1 MLKMVLTNKA
11 TKEKG
16 ALVNM
21 YMYEPNIKVSVVGK
35 LAEILR
41 TPFDGD
47 FLDALTTVERKIMI
61 DEAQRREMISDS

>member
-1 MLKMVLTNKA
+1 
-11 TKEKG
+11 
-16 ALVNM
+16 M
-21 YMYEPNIKVSVVGK
+21 YMYDPTSKVSVVGK

-41 TPFDGD
+41 PPFDGH